1 MNVSSWRVPS
11 NYSTILAFFKKVAM
25 IKKLLTQSFLV
36 LSCTVFPWFVLAEES
51 QPSFQNEFRNDFYV
65 DLSYGTADPDISLG
79 ESSATIDLSDFDS
92 NNYHRLLM
100 GYLLTDMPS
109 LDLGIEL
116 FYADYGTSEGNI
128 TNSSD
133 TVTVSGT
140 ALTPTSYSEHSV
152 ELQSI
157 GFGFG
162 AREELNHSIA
172 VNARIGMHYW
182 QNRTETLFADSGVGL
197 VDGTLTLVTIP
208 DEQFEDEETG
218 RSNYWG
224 VGIGYQFNKKIS
236 ANLDF
241 TRYKFTA
248 LDSTAYYKTYSLG
261 VSYLWD

>member
-1 MNVSSWRVPS
+1 MKIW
-11 NYSTILAFFKKVAM
+11 
-25 IKKLLTQSFLV
+25 IKKYSNQISLCLIPLLFSLV
-36 LSCTVFPWFVLAEES
+36 VTAEEG
-51 QPSFQNEFRNDFYV
+51 PGILKNEFRKDFYF

-79 ESSATIDLSDFDS
+79 ESVATMDLSDFDS
-92 NNYHRLLM
+92 NNYYRLLM
-100 GYLLTDMPS
+100 GYLITSMPTFN
-109 LDLGIEL
+109 LGLEL
-116 FYADYGTSEGNI
+116 FYADYGSSEGNI
-128 TNSSD
+128 TNYSE
-133 TVTVSGT
+133 TVTVNGV

-157 GFGFG
+157 GFGLG
-162 AREELNHSIA
+162 AREELSHSISIA
-172 VNARIGMHYW
+172 ARIGMHYW

-224 VGIGYQFNKKIS
+224 VGVGYQFNKKIS

-241 TRYKFTA
+241 TRYTFTA